1 MYRWLT
7 VPLCTLTLFAADWKK
22 DILFRATFDGSLNAA
37 TAAGDKTL
45 YSAPTYKEPG
55 KPGLE
60 GSGVEHAKGAGR
72 KGDALRF
79 PQKNV
84 KAVYFKAGDN
94 VNPVTGTVSFWLKV
108 DPDQEL
114 APGYC
119 DPIQITDKAY
129 NNSAIWVDFT
139 KDERPRHFRL
149 GVFGALKSWNPNNV
163 DSDKNPAFNNRL
175 VVVQKPPFSRDR
187 WTHIAITYSGLSSD
201 KGTATLYL
209 NGQKQGNSSPIKEM
223 FDWSM
228 ANTTIRLG
236 VNYVG
241 LLDDVALFRRA
252 LTDGEVAEL
261 ATGKW

>member
-22 DILFRATFDGSLNAA
+22 DVLFRATFDGSLNAA

-45 YSAPTYKEPG
+45 YSAPTYKETG

-163 DSDKNPAFNNRL
+163 PQQALGREDHQRLAHAATVGAAVHLPAQQVEILRRRGAVADL
-175 VVVQKPPFSRDR
+175 HVV
-187 WTHIAITYSGLSSD
+187 
-201 KGTATLYL
+201 
-209 NGQKQGNSSPIKEM
+209 
-223 FDWSM
+223 
-228 ANTTIRLG
+228 LG
-236 VNYVG
+236 
-241 LLDDVALFRRA
+241 
-252 LTDGEVAEL
+252 AEL
-261 ATGKW
+261 